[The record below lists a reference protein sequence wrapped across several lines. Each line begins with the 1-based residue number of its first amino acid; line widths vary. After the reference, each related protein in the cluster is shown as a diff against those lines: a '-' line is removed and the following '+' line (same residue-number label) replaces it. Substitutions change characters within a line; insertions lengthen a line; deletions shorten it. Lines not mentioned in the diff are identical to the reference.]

1 MASVPSSR
9 LAHEQ
14 TILGSGSLR
23 RQFGMSRPLDHLDI
37 KILRLLQENATHSVA
52 DIASKV
58 GLSSTPCWKRIQR
71 LQMDGVITGRV
82 ALVDQEKIGLG
93 LSVFVFIEAG
103 EQTKEWQASFAAT
116 LRGMPEVVE
125 VYRLAGDYDYVLRVV
140 VADMKSFDR
149 FYRRLIKTAELKN
162 VTSRFAMEKIKAITA
177 LPVVPPPPQA
187 TP

>member
-1 MASVPSSR
+1 MTR
-9 LAHEQ
+9 N
-14 TILGSGSLR
+14 
-23 RQFGMSRPLDHLDI
+23 FPLDAADRR
-37 KILRLLQENATHSVA
+37 ILALLQA
-52 DIASKV
+52 DAGLSLAEISERV
-58 GLSSTPCWKRIQR
+58 GLSQTPCWKRIQK
-71 LQMDGVITGRV
+71 LEAAGVITGRV